1 MAGPN
6 SNGRGGERELLALL
20 VQAVQAAGLP
30 VDPPWITNLYIALK
44 SRPMAVFV
52 GPPGNGKRA
61 LVGCLAEV
69 LTQRESSQFVPLAGH
84 PWWSGTC
91 HNPGLFIEAQTRLNA
106 ERILALVE
114 EAWLPRNL
122 ARLFIAYLPQISP
135 AELSGFFAELGY
147 QLQHGELIRL
157 PGAHLA
163 HPVPYPR
170 NLLVIGTL
178 DRCWLDW
185 CDEQVHGM
193 TSLIP
198 CEWPVGPS
206 NPTPWGTSEPGA
218 PPGSTLFRSWVRSD
232 EAACRMLFQRPAGD
246 YQMSSLV
253 RRLDGRLRNRGLE
266 LPERVPQSAAIY
278 LANAWSEDGEGL
290 FVSQFQANLAI
301 AMDMALVQ
309 VVLPPLARA
318 LRASLSLRCAILRD
332 LEGFPRA
339 RALVERMGDGISRM
353 ARRPVQSGW
362 EG

>member
-1 MAGPN
+1 MGGPN
-6 SNGRGGERELLALL
+6 SNGRGGERELLARL
-20 VQAVQAAGLP
+20 VRAVQAAGLP

-61 LVGCLAEV
+61 LAGCLAEV
-69 LTQRESSQFVPLAGH
+69 LTERNPASSCRWPVILVVWNVPQSGALHRSRTASTPSGSW
-84 PWWSGTC
+84 PWS
-91 HNPGLFIEAQTRLNA
+91 RK
-106 ERILALVE
+106 
-114 EAWLPRNL
+114 AWLPHNL
-122 ARLFIAYLPQISP
+122 GRLFIAYLPQISP

-198 CEWPVGPS
+198 CEWPVGPGY
-206 NPTPWGTSEPGA
+206 PTRWGTPEPGS
-218 PPGSTLFRSWVRSD
+218 PPGSALFRSWMRMD
-232 EAACRMLFQRPAGD
+232 EPAGRMLFQRPAGD
-246 YQMSSLV
+246 DQMSSLV
-253 RRLDGRLRNRGLE
+253 RRLESRLRNRGLKI
-266 LPERVPQSAAIY
+266 PERVSRSAAIY

-290 FVSQFQANLAI
+290 FASEIQANLTI

-318 LRASLSLRCAILRD
+318 LRASLGLRCAVLRD
-332 LEGFPRA
+332 LEDFPRA
-339 RALVERMGDGISRM
+339 RALVGRMGDGISRM